1 MALNYSSDT
10 KEEIINGI
18 IYNMSPLADVR
29 HSTVINRLNVR
40 IAMHLL
46 SSTCDVHADNVYL
59 YVDENNRVIPDL
71 MIVCDRSKYKNN
83 GYHGVPK
90 FIVEVLSNR
99 YIKNDRV
106 EKMALY
112 SKIGVQ
118 EYWIVDYKAK
128 RIEVYW
134 LSGSSYT
141 LQETYTLELDKD
153 AEDYNEDISVKL
165 LTFPLIEIKL
175 REIFDFNWSI
185 KIED

>member
-1 MALNYSSDT
+1 MGLDYLDNDI
-10 KEEIINGI
+10 KEEIINGVV
-18 IYNMSPLADVR
+18 YNMSPLADVR

-46 SSTCDVHADNVYL
+46 NSTCDVHADNVYL
-59 YVDENNRVIPDL
+59 YADEHNRVIPDL

-90 FIVEVLSNR
+90 FIVEVLSDR

-128 RIEVYW
+128 RIEVYC
-134 LSGSSYT
+134 LLDQAYI
-141 LQETYTLELDKD
+141 LQDIYTLELDKD
-153 AEDYNEDISVKL
+153 SEDYNEEVSVNL
-165 LTFPLIEIKL
+165 RTFPLIEIKL
-175 REIFDFNWSI
+175 KEIFDFNWST
-185 KIED
+185 

>member
-1 MALNYSSDT
+1 MALDYSNDNS
-10 KEEIINGI
+10 KEEIINGV

-29 HSTVINRLNVR
+29 HSMVINRLNGR
-40 IAMHLL
+40 ISIHLL
-46 SSTCDVHADNVYL
+46 NSTCDVHADNVYL

-90 FIVEVLSNR
+90 FIVEVLSSR

-128 RIEVYW
+128 RIEVYD
-134 LSGSSYT
+134 LKDGSYV
-141 LQETYTLELDKD
+141 LDETYTLELDKE
-153 AEDYNEDISVKL
+153 AEDYNEEISVKL
-165 LTFPLIEIKL
+165 KTFPLIEIKL
-175 REIFDFNWSI
+175 KEIFDFEWNR
-185 KIED
+185 

>member
-1 MALNYSSDT
+1 MGLDYSTNDT
-10 KEEIINGI
+10 KQEIINGV

-46 SSTCDVHADNVYL
+46 NSTCDVHADNVYL
-59 YVDENNRVIPDL
+59 YVDERNRVIPDL

-112 SKIGVQ
+112 SKIGVE
-118 EYWIVDYKAK
+118 EYWIVDYKAQ
-128 RIEVYW
+128 RIEVYL
-134 LSGSSYT
+134 LSDKTYI
-141 LQETYTLELDKD
+141 LHDTYTLELDKD
-153 AEDYNEDISVKL
+153 SEDYNEEVSVKL
-165 LTFPLIEIKL
+165 ISFPLIEIKL
-175 REIFDFNWSI
+175 KEVFDFNWSV
-185 KIED
+185 